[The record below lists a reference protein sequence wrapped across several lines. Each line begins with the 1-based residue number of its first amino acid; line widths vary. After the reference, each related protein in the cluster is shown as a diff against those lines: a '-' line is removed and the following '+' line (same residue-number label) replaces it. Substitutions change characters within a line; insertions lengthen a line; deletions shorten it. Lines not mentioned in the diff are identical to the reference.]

1 MVNILPKASEGA
13 NDHTK
18 MRKRLQDNHGID
30 VEEEEIGR
38 LLKEVERR
46 SAQ

>member
-13 NDHTK
+13 K
-18 MRKRLQDNHGID
+18 GLAEIRKRLQDNHGID
-30 VEEEEIGR
+30 VEEQEIGM

-46 SAQ
+46 AG